1 MAAAAAPPAR
11 GSSSEALGGT
21 MPRSTAMLQPH
32 PDRPHNR
39 IVTAKYSV
47 LTFFPRATLEL
58 LSPFRKF
65 ANFYFF
71 VVGLLQM
78 VPTITL
84 TNGLPSTWLP
94 LIFIVGIDMFLMARE
109 DKARH
114 RADRETNAQPVDIL
128 SGDAEANGAAV
139 RRATWGDV
147 RAGDVV
153 RIFTRESFPA
163 DILLL
168 RGSDPPGQCWV
179 NTKPLDGE
187 TDTKCACVAL
197 VPTIS
202 FSNRS
207 SRTSRTWSVAG
218 CGWLQKQQLHCSRAL
233 RRSSSCAAFSVG
245 KCSMSRRTTR

>member
-1 MAAAAAPPAR
+1 MDAERSNLNAA
-11 GSSSEALGGT
+11 T
-21 MPRSTAMLQPH
+21 MPRTTSILRDNPNRTN
-32 PDRPHNR
+32 NR
-39 IVTAKYSV
+39 IITAKYNAI
-47 LTFFPRATLEL
+47 TFFPRAVIEL
-58 LSPFRKF
+58 LSPRSKF

-78 VPTITL
+78 VPDISL
-84 TNGLPSTWLP
+84 TNGLPNTWLP

-109 DKARH
+109 DSARH

-128 SGDAEANGAAV
+128 SSDSESDGVSV

-153 RIFTRESFPA
+153 RIFARESFPA

-187 TDTKCACVAL
+187 TDTKCARARPSAHIAHVCVAC
-197 VPTIS
+197 V
-202 FSNRS
+202 R
-207 SRTSRTWSVAG
+207 
-218 CGWLQKQQLHCSRAL
+218 
-233 RRSSSCAAFSVG
+233 
-245 KCSMSRRTTR
+245 